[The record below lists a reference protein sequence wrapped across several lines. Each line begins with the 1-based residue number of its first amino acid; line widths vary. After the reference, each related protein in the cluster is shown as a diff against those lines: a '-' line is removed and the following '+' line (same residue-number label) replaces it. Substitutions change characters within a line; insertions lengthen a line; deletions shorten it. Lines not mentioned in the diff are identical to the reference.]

1 MKLGIAVAVSI
12 LAVLP
17 ALAGSAVLI
26 RGDYLEARSNHVLTC
41 GCLFSGEMVTD
52 GREAILA
59 WKFDG
64 GSYQGTSL
72 EGVKV
77 VAVLNGPGMLSL
89 PGQARRAVL
98 YIDGAGSESQRASVV
113 SFLQQTYPAVIGEV
127 LAVHSAPISFDKQPD
142 RVSAR
147 VAGLVEVTARTARLP
162 EDAHLGSFFSYEP
175 FIPLADRTLAMTLLY
190 EYRGGDFGV
199 RWWRWEPGITGYF
212 GRFQL
217 QR

>member
-1 MKLGIAVAVSI
+1 MKLGIAVAFSI

-17 ALAGSAVLI
+17 ALAGPAVLI
-26 RGDYLEARSNHVLTC
+26 TGDYLEARSNHVLTC

-64 GSYQGTSL
+64 GSYQGALL

-77 VAVLNGPGMLSL
+77 VAVLNGPGMLS
-89 PGQARRAVL
+89 
-98 YIDGAGSESQRASVV
+98 
-113 SFLQQTYPAVIGEV
+113 
-127 LAVHSAPISFDKQPD
+127 
-142 RVSAR
+142 
-147 VAGLVEVTARTARLP
+147 LP

-190 EYRGGDFGV
+190 EYQGGDFGV